1 MGAEGLVYLTNLSY
15 EISHNFKQ
23 LTTSFK
29 NYVNLQSSLP
39 RSLSSSISL
48 EQRFPPLLADFFL
61 SVFYVMVHFEG
72 YSPGSIMSIDIFLQL
87 QLKDKIPIEVKSNFH
102 YKNRNKTENALHLN
116 IFSHTHIYI

>member
-39 RSLSSSISL
+39 PSLSSSI
-48 EQRFPPLLADFFL
+48 
-61 SVFYVMVHFEG
+61 
-72 YSPGSIMSIDIFLQL
+72 
-87 QLKDKIPIEVKSNFH
+87 
-102 YKNRNKTENALHLN
+102 ALG
-116 IFSHTHIYI
+116 